1 MKFSRRQL
9 FAIAAAVI
17 AAALMPAE
25 SAALTGN
32 GYSFSKL
39 SVENGLSQSTVFAV
53 AQDTHGNVW
62 FGTGDGL
69 NRYDGRSIL
78 TFHHR
83 PDDSTSLA
91 SSTVGAIFIDRE
103 GTMWVG
109 TESGLSRFDYATGA
123 FANFRLPGID
133 MRIFDIAETDDCGRL
148 VLATDIGVAL
158 FDKAAERLEI
168 KTYMNGTNVQTLCT
182 AGGEVVIGT
191 SNGMYRYSPAY
202 GTVTRIMPELEHC
215 DIACV
220 APASDGGLWV
230 GTFGNGLYRIDSG
243 LNVTGHLRAADGSGL
258 NSDYVRVVK
267 EDAANRTL
275 WVGTFDGLAIYDLLT
290 GTFAGENDIHG
301 ATEIA
306 HNSVRSIFTDNQN
319 GVWIGTYYGG
329 VNYYHPLAGRFT
341 VIRHDASRNSLSS
354 NTASCIVESPDGDGF
369 WIGTNDGGVNRYD
382 RRTGRFTCYDERH
395 GLASNNIKCIMP
407 DGDCLWIG
415 THAGGLHRFD
425 LHTHR
430 ARSYAVTSGIPINN
444 SCYSMLDNGDGTI
457 TVGSLSGLYNFD
469 KRTGRLTPHPASIAE
484 RRLSVEQ
491 ILAMHRDSQ
500 RRIWFGTN
508 TGIYLYTPRTAEV
521 RYLSIRKDDVQ
532 ATVNCITEDSDRNIW
547 VGTKGGGIARYDEQ
561 TGAFRSFTTVDGLP
575 NDVVYGIVEDDL
587 RRLWISTNRGIS
599 CFDHRQNTI
608 RNYTRADGLSSD
620 QFNPYSYC
628 KSSAGTL
635 FFGSIDG
642 ITAFN
647 PHNIADNPFTPRTE
661 IRGFSI
667 FDKAVLRDDGRIRI
681 IRDER
686 NEIGE
691 VRIPSSCNQFSIEF
705 VAVNPLAAGR
715 NHYTYRLDGFDQEW
729 YTTEQGEATYS
740 NLEPGHY
747 TFLVRAQ
754 NNDGRWCDQT
764 TQLKIRIL
772 PMWWQTTLA
781 KLIYALVVTALIGII
796 IYFVMSRM
804 RMKMELDIERL
815 ENRKT
820 AELSQEKIR
829 LYINL
834 AHELLTPLTL
844 ILSPLEDIR
853 EHGTADKYVASRLKY
868 VRRSSMKLLHIVNQ
882 LLSFRKAE
890 LGMFRTRIAMQE
902 LDPIVS
908 DVMAMFE
915 ETAQN
920 RDMDY
925 ILSSEIQGE
934 RLPVDRMFTEMIVT
948 NLLSNAFKFTP
959 DGGMIRI
966 SLTRSGGRVR
976 IAVRDSGPGIP
987 RNERERIF
995 DRFYQT
1001 DESISGNGI
1010 GLAIVKRL
1018 TELLKGEVT
1027 VQSDGATYSEFVVS
1041 LPDDISAYSSEELA
1055 PKNEVQSSKIGDVS
1069 LFLEE
1074 PETETAADTD
1084 GEETAHESILVVSD
1098 DPEIARYVAGY
1109 FRQRYV
1115 ILPATDGPSAVEMLR
1130 TSEPDIVI
1138 TYLKDSK
1145 FDGIKL
1151 CNTVKQNIRTCHI
1164 PVVILGTD
1172 DTPDFKLRS
1181 LEAGADDYLAHPFS
1195 LSLLG
1200 AKIVNL
1206 LKSKY
1211 RLQHYYSNSMEVE
1224 PDKIT
1229 SNSMDG
1235 EFLKKAIRIV
1245 EENIDNEEF
1254 SSNDFSRA
1262 LCMSRSNLHLKMVSI
1277 TGESATKFIRKIRFN
1292 YACRLLLERKYSI
1305 AEISGMVGFNS
1316 PSYFATSF
1324 KKHVGCL
1331 PTEYVNRNKK
1341 SDEQ

>member
-1 MKFSRRQL
+1 MKLSRRQI
-9 FAIAAAVI
+9 FAIAAI
-17 AAALMPAE
+17 AAATALTPAATE
-25 SAALTGN
+25 ANTGN

-62 FGTGDGL
+62 LGTGDGL
-69 NRYDGRSIL
+69 NRYDGRGFQ

-83 PDDSTSLA
+83 PGDGASLA

-109 TESGLSRFDYATGA
+109 TDVGLARFDYASGE

-133 MRIFDIAETDDCGRL
+133 MHIFDIAETDDCASL

-158 FDKAAERLEI
+158 FDKSEERLEL
-168 KTYMNGTNVQTLCT
+168 KTYMTDAQVQTLCT
-182 AGGEVVIGT
+182 TGSDIVIGT
-191 SNGMYRYSPAY
+191 SNGMYRYSSAY

-215 DIACV
+215 DISCV
-220 APASDGGLWV
+220 TPASDGGLWV
-230 GTFGNGLYRIDSG
+230 GTFGNGLCRVDAAMK
-243 LNVTGHLRAADGSGL
+243 VTGRIRAGDGL

-267 EDAANRTL
+267 EDSANHTL
-275 WVGTFDGLAIYDLLT
+275 WIGTFDGLAIYDLQT
-290 GTFAGENDIHG
+290 GTFADANEISGV
-301 ATEIA
+301 TEITR
-306 HNSVRSIFTDNQN
+306 NSVRSIFMDNQN

-329 VNYYHPLAGRFT
+329 VNYFHPLACKFA
-341 VIRHDASRNSLSS
+341 VIRHDDSRNSLSS
-354 NTASCIVESPDGDGF
+354 NTASCIVESPGGDCF
-369 WIGTNDGGVNRYD
+369 WIGTNDAGVNRYD
-382 RRTGRFTCYDERH
+382 RRTGRFEHYDERH
-395 GLASNNIKCIMP
+395 GLASNNVKCILP

-425 LHTHR
+425 LRTHR
-430 ARSYAVTSGIPINN
+430 AHSYPVTSGIPINN

-457 TVGSLSGLYNFD
+457 TVGSLSGLCRFD
-469 KRTGRLTPHPASIAE
+469 KRTGRVSAHPAASIE
-484 RRLSVEQ
+484 HRLGVEQ

-508 TGIYLYTPRTAEV
+508 TGVYLYTPEANEV
-521 RYLSIRKDDVQ
+521 RYISVRKDDVQ
-532 ATVNCITEDSDRNIW
+532 VAVNCITEDSGKTIW
-547 VGTKGGGIARYDEQ
+547 VGTKGGGMARYDEQ
-561 TGAFRSFTTVDGLP
+561 SGRFQSYTTVDGLP

-587 RRLWISTNRGIS
+587 HRLWISTNRGVA
-599 CFDHRQNTI
+599 CFDHRQHSI
-608 RNYTRADGLSSD
+608 RSYTRADGLSGD

-628 KSSAGTL
+628 KSRTGTVL
-635 FFGSIDG
+635 FGGIDG
-642 ITAFN
+642 ITMFN

-667 FDKAVLRDDGRIRI
+667 FDKAVVRDDGRIRI

-686 NEIGE
+686 NEIAE

-715 NHYTYRLDGFDQEW
+715 NTYTYRLDGFDQEW
-729 YTTEQGEATYS
+729 YTTEHGAATYS
-740 NLEPGHY
+740 NLEPGLY
-747 TFLVRAQ
+747 TFLVRAC
-754 NNDGRWCDQT
+754 NNDGRWCAET
-764 TQLKIRIL
+764 TQLKIRIQ

-781 KLIYALVVTALIGII
+781 KLLYALLVTALIGVI
-796 IYFVMSRM
+796 IYFVLSRM

-815 ENRKT
+815 ENRRN
-820 AELSQEKIR
+820 AELSQQKIR

-853 EHGTADKYVASRLKY
+853 EHGTTDKYVASRLKY

-882 LLSFRKAE
+882 LLSYRKAE

-902 LDPIVS
+902 LDTIVG
-908 DVMAMFE
+908 DVVAMFE

-925 ILSSEIQGE
+925 ILNSEIQGE

-959 DGGMIRI
+959 DGGMIRV
-966 SLTRSGGRVR
+966 SLTHSGGRVR

-987 RNERERIF
+987 RSERERIF

-1018 TELLKGEVT
+1018 TEMLKGEVT
-1027 VQSDGATYSEFVVS
+1027 VQSDGESYSEFVVS
-1041 LPDDISAYSSEELA
+1041 LPDDIAAYGPEELA
-1055 PKNEVQSSKIGDVS
+1055 PQNEVQSSKIGDVT

-1074 PETETAADTD
+1074 PETEAETGSD
-1084 GEETAHESILVVSD
+1084 GEETPRESILVVSD
-1098 DPEIARYVAGY
+1098 DAEITKYVAEYFRPRYVLLTA
-1109 FRQRYV
+1109 
-1115 ILPATDGPSAVEMLR
+1115 PDGPSAVETLR
-1130 TSEPDIVI
+1130 TSEPGIVI
-1138 TYLKDSK
+1138 TYLKETK
-1145 FDGIKL
+1145 FDGIKF
-1151 CNTVKQNIRTCHI
+1151 CHTVKQNIRTCHI

-1195 LSLLG
+1195 LSLLS

-1206 LKSKY
+1206 LKLKY

-1245 EENIDNEEF
+1245 EENIDNDEF

-1305 AEISGMVGFNS
+1305 AEISSMVGFNS